1 MIAESI
7 DQLKSSFRGE
17 LIQPTD
23 AAYESARK
31 VHNGMIDKRPALIA
45 RCVDVADVIAAV
57 QFGAAKG
64 MLTAIRGG
72 GHNGAGLG
80 TCDDGLVIDLSRMK
94 GIRVDPAHRTVRVE
108 AGSVWGDVDHAT
120 HAFGMAPPCG
130 FVSSTGVAGLP
141 LGGGIGY
148 LPRRFGLT
156 VDNLLAADVVLAD
169 GTFVTASES
178 SHSDLFWALRGGGG
192 DFGVVTSFTFRC
204 HDIGD
209 HGVII
214 GGPVLYDRA
223 DTPEVMRWYRELIP
237 SLPEELTGWI
247 GLLTIPPAPPFP
259 EALWGR
265 RACGIVWC
273 YTGSHDRADEVLDPI
288 RAFGSPLLAG
298 LQAMPFS
305 VLQSAFDGLYPAGLQ
320 WYWRADF

>member
-1 MIAESI
+1 MIADSI

-23 AAYESARK
+23 AAYEFARK

-108 AGSVWGDVDHAT
+108 AGCVWGDVDHAT
-120 HAFGMAPPCG
+120 HAFGMATPCG
-130 FVSSTGVAGLP
+130 FVSSTGVGGLT

-148 LPRRFGLT
+148 LTRRFGLT
-156 VDNLLAADVVLAD
+156 IDNLLAVDMVLAD
-169 GTFVTASES
+169 GRFVTASGEQNA
-178 SHSDLFWALRGGGG
+178 DLFWAVRGGGG
-192 DFGVVTSFTFRC
+192 NFGIVTSFLFEAHPVGTVC
-204 HDIGD
+204 A
-209 HGVII
+209 
-214 GGPVLYDRA
+214 GPMLWNLEDAA
-223 DTPEVMRWYRELIP
+223 DVMKWYREFITQA
-237 SLPEELTGWI
+237 PEE
-247 GLLTIPPAPPFP
+247 
-259 EALWGR
+259 
-265 RACGIVWC
+265 
-273 YTGSHDRADEVLDPI
+273 
-288 RAFGSPLLAG
+288 
-298 LQAMPFS
+298 M
-305 VLQSAFDGLYPAGLQ
+305 
-320 WYWRADF
+320 